1 MNTRR
6 TSSPPIAGRT
16 WGIAAVT
23 GVGAFMAMLDSTVVN
38 LALESI
44 RGDLLSTLP
53 LVQWV
58 STGYL
63 CALAASLPAA
73 AWLGARYGYGR
84 VWAASLAA
92 FVAASV
98 LCAIAPGPVSLI
110 GARILQGLAGGL
122 MLPAGQAV
130 IGSIVDKRQLGR
142 VFGLIGFAVALGPAV
157 GPAMGGLLL
166 DLASWRWLFWINVP
180 LGVAALLASRG
191 LVPSGTRDTSR
202 TLDMKGWALLG
213 VGLPLLLY
221 GAAGI
226 GMTDTMTVAILALA
240 LGVSLTSMFVL
251 TALRNSNPLID
262 LRLLGRKRFSA
273 ATVTAGL
280 AGANMYGGLL
290 LVPLYLQLV
299 AGQGLADTG
308 LWLLVM
314 GLGSAVA
321 LPVAGAL
328 TDRYGAGNVA
338 MGGAGLLLFGTLPFL
353 FANPASPVVLSVA
366 LVARGVGMALAQMPA
381 MIAAYAAVHGKE
393 MGDAST
399 IVNIVQRIGGAVGAV
414 SVVVILYHANDGS
427 SAEAYFWAFALLA
440 VYALLSLAGATIL
453 RLQPDA

>member
-1 MNTRR
+1 
-6 TSSPPIAGRT
+6 
-16 WGIAAVT
+16 
-23 GVGAFMAMLDSTVVN
+23 
-38 LALESI
+38 
-44 RGDLLSTLP
+44 
-53 LVQWV
+53 
-58 STGYL
+58 
-63 CALAASLPAA
+63 
-73 AWLGARYGYGR
+73 
-84 VWAASLAA
+84 
-92 FVAASV
+92 
-98 LCAIAPGPVSLI
+98 
-110 GARILQGLAGGL
+110 

-353 FANPASPVVLSVA
+353 FASPASPVVLSVA

-381 MIAAYAAVHGKE
+381 MTAAYAAVHGKE